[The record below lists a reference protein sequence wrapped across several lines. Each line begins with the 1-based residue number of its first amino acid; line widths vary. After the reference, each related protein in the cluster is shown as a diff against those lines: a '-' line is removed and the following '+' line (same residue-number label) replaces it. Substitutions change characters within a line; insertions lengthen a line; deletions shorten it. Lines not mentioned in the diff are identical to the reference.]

1 MKKDMLKKQV
11 ESSLMGQGTET
22 LNTTC
27 SVLLLV
33 VNTTCLRKSLAF
45 SVFIVFYFHL
55 LSISDIEF
63 LGKVL
68 AKVNVN
74 VLGWYFCSKGKEFC
88 SVGMDQRKQK
98 IAWP

>member
-1 MKKDMLKKQV
+1 MKKDMLKKV
-11 ESSLMGQGTET
+11 ESSLVGQGTET

-27 SVLLLV
+27 SVLLLI

-55 LSISDIEF
+55 LSTSDIEF

-74 VLGWYFCSKGKEFC
+74 ALGWYFCSKGK
-88 SVGMDQRKQK
+88 
-98 IAWP
+98 